1 MKRSA
6 KVMSFVLACAVTPV
20 IVPQASAQT
29 QPANPGTPPAA
40 TQTPQQ
46 TPTPQQKQTQ
56 QQKNNQGTANR
67 AKGAAAGAAI
77 GAATTATPPPARS
90 SELDIPVASKGG
102 PTGRLISLKNGRVL

>member
-40 TQTPQQ
+40 TQTPPAQ
-46 TPTPQQKQTQ
+46 QQKQTQ
-56 QQKNNQGTANR
+56 QQKNSQGTANR
-67 AKGAAAGAAI
+67 ARGAAGGAVIGGMMGHAGAGALI
-77 GAATTATPPPARS
+77 GAGHSRREQRRANRH
-90 SELDIPVASKGG
+90 GQ
-102 PTGRLISLKNGRVL
+102 